1 MCKWR
6 DSVAAVDAAADRL
19 SQACEIAIRERPVP
33 NGARSRPEHSGTV
46 KAVRSAIRDVSV
58 TPIDMATQLKKMK

>member
-19 SQACEIAIRERPVP
+19 TQACEIAIRERPVP
-33 NGARSRPEHSGTV
+33 SGPRSRSEHSGTV
-46 KAVRSAIRDVSV
+46 KAMRSAIRDVSV
-58 TPIDMATQLKKMK
+58 TPIDMAAQLGKIK